1 MVSDE
6 LIMVDKPEQTIGEPV
21 VLYRGWKPS
30 YNLWMSKCHVGYNQ
44 RVSRVSQMGRA
55 KKKHK
60 NEHVVSKTTWYYPLD
75 FDHRGFFQG
84 HFHDFRLMEID
95 GRGIWDTGNPCPP
108 NIGSTLP
115 WVGSWLGQ
123 VFQGLC
129 HLRDGNKQETCSKD
143 VSKIYVGIVWIVIV
157 IGLKSE
163 AQKKVRCN

>member
-6 LIMVDKPEQTIGEPV
+6 LIMVDKPEANQWFYTEAGNPAIISGCPSAMLDIIRGYPGYPKWGE
-21 VLYRGWKPS
+21 R
-30 YNLWMSKCHVGYNQ
+30 
-44 RVSRVSQMGRA
+44 

>member
-6 LIMVDKPEQTIGEPV
+6 LIMVDKPEANQWFYTEAGNPAIISGCPSAM
-21 VLYRGWKPS
+21 LDIIRGYP
-30 YNLWMSKCHVGYNQ
+30 GYPKW
-44 RVSRVSQMGRA
+44 GA

-95 GRGIWDTGNPCPP
+95 GRGIWDTGSPCPP